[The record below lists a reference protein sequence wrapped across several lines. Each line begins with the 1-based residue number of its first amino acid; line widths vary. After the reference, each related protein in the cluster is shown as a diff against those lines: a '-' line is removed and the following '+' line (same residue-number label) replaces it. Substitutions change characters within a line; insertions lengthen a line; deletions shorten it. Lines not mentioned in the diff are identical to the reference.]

1 METHLKG
8 WGFELWIVNN
18 SKYCGKILHFN
29 KGGKC
34 SFHYHKEKDETFY
47 VQSGEVEVKYS
58 VLDSLEHANSII
70 LKAGDS
76 FHVPQELRHQII
88 AIEETDIFEF
98 STEHRESDSY
108 RLAPGD
114 SQKQ

>member
-1 METHLKG
+1 MEIVHKG
-8 WGFELWIVNN
+8 WGYEKWIVNN
-18 SKYCGKILHFN
+18 EKYCGKILHFF

-47 VQSGEVEVKYS
+47 VQSGEIEVKYS
-58 VLDSLEHANSII
+58 VGDNVQYANSII
-70 LKAGDS
+70 LTAGDT
-76 FHVPQELRHQII
+76 FHVPIKMRHQII
-88 AIEETDIFEF
+88 AIMETDLFEF
-98 STEHRESDSY
+98 STEHKESDSF